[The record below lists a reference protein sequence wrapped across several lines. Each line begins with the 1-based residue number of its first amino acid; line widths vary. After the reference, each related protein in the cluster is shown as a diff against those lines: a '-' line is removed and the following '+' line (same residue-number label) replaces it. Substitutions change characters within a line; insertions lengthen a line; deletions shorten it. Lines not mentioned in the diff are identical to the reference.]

1 MLISADQVAHYLRD
15 HPTFFEDYASILAE
29 IQLPHPHGGR
39 AISISERQVLTLR
52 KKNKVLEGKLTELV
66 RYGEEND
73 KLSEK
78 IHHLAVALMGE
89 HQLESVIDM
98 ICSSLEQQFGVPHV
112 TPRLWAKEHGI
123 DGRPEFTNV
132 SREIKEFTTSMT
144 APFCGQ
150 HAVYEVDHWFG
161 EAARHL
167 RSFALMPLKRDQVFG
182 LLVLASEDAAR
193 FYPEMGTLY
202 LYRLSELASIAI
214 MCALKKN

>member
-15 HPTFFEDYASILAE
+15 NPTFFEDYAPILAE
-29 IQLPHPHGGR
+29 IHLPHPHGGR
-39 AISISERQVLTLR
+39 AISISERQILTLR
-52 KKNKVLEGKLTELV
+52 EKNKLLESKLTELI
-66 RYGEEND
+66 RHGDEND

-78 IHHLAVALMGE
+78 IHHLAVALLGE
-89 HQLESVIDM
+89 YQLESVIDM
-98 ICSSLEQQFGVPHV
+98 ICTSLEEQFGVPHATV
-112 TPRLWAKEHGI
+112 RLWAKESGV
-123 DGRPEFTNV
+123 DARPEFTNV
-132 SREIKEFTTSMT
+132 SQAIREFTTSMT

-161 EAARHL
+161 EAAAHL

-202 LYRLSELASIAI
+202 LQRLAEVASSAI